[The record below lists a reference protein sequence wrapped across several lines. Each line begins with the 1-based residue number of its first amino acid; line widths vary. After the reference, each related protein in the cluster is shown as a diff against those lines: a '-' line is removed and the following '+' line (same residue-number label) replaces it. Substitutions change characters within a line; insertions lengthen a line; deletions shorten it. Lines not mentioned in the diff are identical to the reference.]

1 MVKAVEKLREMSD
14 EELIKRLDDLRHEY
28 RKLKT
33 VAVGGGPSK
42 NYAQFRNIRREIARI
57 LTILRERGVRL

>member
-1 MVKAVEKLREMSD
+1 LVKALKKLREMSN
-14 EELIKRLDDLRHEY
+14 EELVERLNDLRHEY

-33 VAVGGGPSK
+33 VAVGGGPSR

-57 LTILRERGVRL
+57 LTILRERGVKI

>member
-1 MVKAVEKLREMSD
+1 MRAVEKLRKMSN
-14 EELIKRLDDLRHEY
+14 EELIARLNDLRYEY

-33 VAVGGGPSK
+33 VAVGGGPSG

-57 LTILRERGVRL
+57 LTILRERGVKI